1 MNATS
6 PKVAEL
12 IELMLLFGLGALQP
26 AWLWWPTRRGSRYFG
41 KKPWYTNAFTWEFC
55 HLLSGCYQS
64 NIHTTPAIWPDH
76 PQITSSGMII
86 TPLCFFET
94 PWWYDDYTQ
103 LAYAVSTQD
112 LPVISQANVGWLVPR
127 QGTSWQ
133 CFRHACGA
141 EPWFHQGF
149 AWLLM
154 FHPPFRE
161 IWWQE
166 QQLPLSVGRPRCATA
181 SEPCGIR
188 TPRGCGSACGR
199 WGWGRQ
205 WKWWA
210 DVKIY

>member
-1 MNATS
+1 MTWPSANH
-6 PKVAEL
+6 L
-12 IELMLLFGLGALQP
+12 I
-26 AWLWWPTRRGSRYFG
+26 RDD
-41 KKPWYTNAFTWEFC
+41 
-55 HLLSGCYQS
+55 H
-64 NIHTTPAIWPDH
+64 HTP
-76 PQITSSGMII
+76 M
-86 TPLCFFET
+86 FFVET
-94 PWWYDDYTQ
+94 PWWYDDHTQ
-103 LAYAVSTQD
+103 LAYAFSTED

-127 QGTSWQ
+127 QGASWQ
-133 CFRHACGA
+133 CFRYACGA
-141 EPWFHQGF
+141 EPWFHHGF

-181 SEPCGIR
+181 SQPCGIR

-210 DVKIY
+210 DVKVFFDQFSFLLWEKYGKINEHQEAWTKINETCDWISRNWHVNKRKIMAAWNTEYWRQS